1 MSSPDKVPD
10 MIFDSPTPI
19 LQFLDLAAA
28 VAFAITGALVASRK
42 QLDVLGFIWL
52 AVITGVGG
60 GTVRDLVLGVPVFWV
75 VDPTPVV
82 ACMVTA
88 VLVHFGA
95 HLLESRYRFI
105 LFFDAFGMALVAVAG
120 TAKGLDAGTSALVAV
135 MMGVM
140 TAALGGIIRDT
151 FGQEPSI
158 ILRREIYVA
167 AAVAGACAYVVM
179 VQFGV
184 DRVVAMGTS
193 FVLAFVIRVLAVR
206 YNWSLPAYRGREG
219 RDMSGE

>member
-1 MSSPDKVPD
+1 MFLDTA
-10 MIFDSPTPI
+10 TPI
-19 LQFLDLAAA
+19 LYTLDLAAA

-42 QLDVLGFIWL
+42 QLDILGFIWL

-82 ACMVTA
+82 ACILTA
-88 VLVHFGA
+88 IIVHFAA
-95 HLLESRYRFI
+95 HLMESRYRYI
-105 LFFDAFGMALVAVAG
+105 LLFDAFGMALVAVVG

-151 FGQEPSI
+151 LGQEPSI

-167 AAVAGACAYVVM
+167 AAVLGSASYIVMSWAGVERALSL
-179 VQFGV
+179 
-184 DRVVAMGTS
+184 GT
-193 FVLAFVIRVLAVR
+193 AFTFAFIARVLALR
-206 YNWSLPAYRGREG
+206 YNWSLPAYKARAG
-219 RDMSGE
+219 RDVSEDEA